1 MVNES
6 TLGDQKLCLARHSV
20 DKGEGWRKFDHKKN
34 IDQNTCQYTTES
46 SPLNTD
52 TDGVIESVRING
64 VFVLSGVS
72 VLSGAIKAGFDSMQ
86 ISL

>member
-6 TLGDQKLCLARHSV
+6 TLGDQELCLARHSA
-20 DKGEGWRKFDHKKN
+20 DKGEGWRKFDHKKTLTK
-34 IDQNTCQYTTES
+34 NTCQYTTES

-64 VFVLSGVS
+64 VS
-72 VLSGAIKAGFDSMQ
+72 VLMGCPY
-86 ISL
+86 